1 MKKKLIFLTLAVLLF
16 PLSVLAAVSVPNP
29 LPNVNSVS
37 SLVNNIIKGFLG
49 VSGALALFFVFQ
61 GGITWMISRGNAEK
75 VKAGKDMIVWAIL
88 GLVAIF
94 LSYTIINIVL
104 VSLQGVQ

>member
-1 MKKKLIFLTLAVLLF
+1 MKKNLISLSLLLLLI

-29 LPNVNSVS
+29 LPNVNNVPT
-37 SLVNNIIKGFLG
+37 LVNNIIKGFLG

-61 GGITWMISRGNAEK
+61 GGITWMMSRGNADK
-75 VKAGKDMIVWAIL
+75 VKSGKDMIVWAIF

-94 LSYTIINIVL
+94 LSYAIINIVL